1 MKYLLLF
8 FIFMVL
14 LWQWRHARQPK
25 VRQAT
30 RKSAPGNAALNMVQ
44 CAHCGVH
51 LPANDA
57 LAGARGS
64 RAVYCCVAH
73 RQAQEP

>member
-25 VRQAT
+25 VRQAA
-30 RKSAPGNAALNMVQ
+30 RKSAPGNAAVAMVP
-44 CAHCGVH
+44 CAHCGLH
-51 LPANDA
+51 LPQSDA
-57 LAGARGS
+57 VQGAKGL
-64 RAVYCCVAH
+64 YCSAAH

>member
-1 MKYLLLF
+1 MKFLLLF

-25 VRQAT
+25 VKQAA
-30 RKSAPGNAALNMVQ
+30 RKSAPPVPAVNMVQ

-51 LPANDA
+51 LPAGEVLTGD
-57 LAGARGS
+57 RG
-64 RAVYCCVAH
+64 VYCSAAH

>member
-1 MKYLLLF
+1 MKFLLLF

-25 VRQAT
+25 VRQAE
-30 RKSAPGNAALNMVQ
+30 RKSAPGNAAVSMVR
-44 CAHCGVH
+44 CGHCGLH
-51 LPANDA
+51 LPQSDA
-57 LAGARGS
+57 IQGS
-64 RAVYCCVAH
+64 LGPYCSAAH

>member
-1 MKYLLLF
+1 MKFLLLF

-25 VRQAT
+25 VKETA
-30 RKSAPGNAALNMVQ
+30 RKNAAPAQAVNMVQ

-51 LPANDA
+51 LPAA
-57 LAGARGS
+57 ESVKGS
-64 RAVYCCVAH
+64 RAVYCSQAH
-73 RQAQEP
+73 ARAREH

>member
-1 MKYLLLF
+1 MKFLLLF

-14 LWQWRHARQPK
+14 LWQWRHAREQK
-25 VRQAT
+25 VTQAK
-30 RKSAPGNAALNMVQ
+30 RKTTAAAGVVDMVP

-57 LAGARGS
+57 VKGSAG
-64 RAVYCCVAH
+64 VYCSAAH
-73 RQAQEP
+73 RQAREP